1 MDEGRLRSIPI
12 QPLSR
17 PAGNLKAVDAKPVK
31 PESIQMEP
39 SAQEE
44 AQLERRRIDQI
55 REPEFVANLSD
66 LSLQE
71 LRARRDLA
79 DTVETELSYYRR
91 LLHGRMDLLAFEQRR
106 RRGEE
111 TRSLIDALPEILTGR
126 DRTGG
131 SKGRH
136 LSMELP
142 YLPVKGKRHLD
153 HILGNDLIIR
163 MSELTEEELSEASI
177 ELTELETE
185 MSGLRQDVLAVLDQ
199 LQSAVVARYKND
211 LGDPAVHPT

>member
-1 MDEGRLRSIPI
+1 VDSK
-12 QPLSR
+12 
-17 PAGNLKAVDAKPVK
+17 PAEPDSTQSDSSAEDA
-31 PESIQMEP
+31 
-39 SAQEE
+39 

-55 REPEFVANLSD
+55 REPEFLADLSD
-66 LSLQE
+66 ISVKE

-126 DRTGG
+126 DKTGG
-131 SKGRH
+131 AKGRH
-136 LSMELP
+136 LSTELP

-153 HILGNDLIIR
+153 RILGNDLMIR
-163 MSELTEEELSEASI
+163 MSEMTEEELSEAAI
-177 ELTELETE
+177 ELTELEAE
-185 MSGLRQDVLAVLDQ
+185 ISGLRQEVQGVLDR
-199 LQSAVVARYKND
+199 LQTAVIARYKND
-211 LGDPAVHPT
+211 LGDPALRPS